1 MTCTRARASRWQP
14 RARPPSRR
22 TTCERLWLHVDAA
35 YGGFAALTATG
46 RAALAGIE
54 RADSVTLD
62 PHKWLYQPMECGCV
76 LSRAAGCGRCSPRR
90 DDGVMRPDPDD
101 KPVLPAQT
109 EDETGIGWG
118 EAPEPDDDERLRQE
132 RPPHW
137 DQ

>member
-1 MTCTRARASRWQP
+1 MRS
-14 RARPPSRR
+14 S
-22 TTCERLWLHVDAA
+22 L
-35 YGGFAALTATG
+35 
-46 RAALAGIE
+46 
-54 RADSVTLD
+54 
-62 PHKWLYQPMECGCV
+62 
-76 LSRAAGCGRCSPRR
+76 GCGRCSPRR

-118 EAPEPDDDERLRQE
+118 EAPEPDDDERLRSE